1 MTDRNEDTAQVSK
14 ERWREAEERL
24 WTECRQVDL
33 EQGSPEW
40 HAWRRSKFTAS
51 EAAVVMGCAPSWW
64 EISTPDQLRAYKET
78 GEKAGVSEYVE
89 KMRAAGHAMETI
101 QREEGVEPLCF
112 ERGPYGASLDGYD
125 LVFNQWF
132 EIKAPRDRNSKIY
145 RAVRSKVRSQV
156 ANIERMPEYV
166 WWQLVHQ
173 AFVVPEDCHT
183 CVYIVAPNDGAPYV
197 SVDLSRAELLEAW
210 PKLEAAWQAFA
221 EGRPNL
227 PADGDEAL
235 ALEYMEALR
244 EHDHAKSRLD
254 RAKAGLLAAGPRTI
268 PDLVAIETS
277 PVKGRIDWKRAALDA
292 GFDAEEADYRGE
304 PTTRTTIKLL
314 AG

>member
-1 MTDRNEDTAQVSK
+1 M
-14 ERWREAEERL
+14 
-24 WTECRQVDL
+24 TECQQVDL

-40 HAWRRSKFTAS
+40 HAWRRSKYTAS

-89 KMRAAGHAMETI
+89 KMRAAGHRIEDV
-101 QREEGVEPLCF
+101 QREVNVFPACF

-125 LVFNQWF
+125 PVYEGWY
-132 EIKAPRDRNSKIY
+132 EIKGPRDRNSKIY
-145 RAVRSKVRSQV
+145 RAAISSDKCRDQV
-156 ANIERMPEYV
+156 LDYV

-173 AFVVPEDCHT
+173 AHVVPDDLQY
-183 CVYIVAPNDGAPYV
+183 CVYIVAPD
-197 SVDLSRAELLEAW
+197 DRAKKIETVIPRKWLLEDW
-210 PKLEAAWQAFA
+210 PTLEAAWQAFA

-254 RAKAGLLAAGPRTI
+254 RAKAALLAAGPRTI
-268 PDLVAIETS
+268 PDLVEIEET

-304 PTTRTTIKLL
+304 TTTRTTIKLL

>member
-1 MTDRNEDTAQVSK
+1 M
-14 ERWREAEERL
+14 
-24 WTECRQVDL
+24 TECKHVRL
-33 EQGSPEW
+33 KQGSPEW
-40 HAWRRSKFTAS
+40 HEWRRSKFTAS

-64 EISTPDQLRAYKET
+64 EISTPDQLRAYKKT
-78 GEKAGVSEYVE
+78 GEKPGVSKYVA
-89 KMRAAGHAMETI
+89 KLRADGHAMEGI
-101 QREEGVEPLCF
+101 QREEGIEPACF

-125 LVFNQWF
+125 PVFNQWL
-132 EIKAPRDRNSKIY
+132 EIKAPRDRDSKIY
-145 RAVRSKVRSQV
+145 RAARLTGMARDQ
-156 ANIERMPEYV
+156 MPDYV

-173 AFVVPEDCHT
+173 AYVVPEDCDT
-183 CVYIVAPNDGAPYV
+183 CVYMVAPNDG
-197 SVDLSRAELLEAW
+197 SGRISIGFSRAELLEAW
-210 PKLEAAWQAFA
+210 PTLEAAWQAFA

-244 EHDHAKSRLD
+244 EHDHARSRLD

-277 PVKGRIDWKRAALDA
+277 PVKGRIDWQKAAKDA
-292 GFDAEEADYRGE
+292 GVEDGEEYRGE
-304 PTTRTTIKLL
+304 PTTRTTIKML

>member
-1 MTDRNEDTAQVSK
+1 MTDCK
-14 ERWREAEERL
+14 
-24 WTECRQVDL
+24 QVDL

-40 HAWRRSKFTAS
+40 LEWRRSKYTAS

-64 EISTPDQLRAYKET
+64 EISTPDQLRAYKKT
-78 GEKAGVSEYVE
+78 GEKPGVSEYVE
-89 KMRAAGHAMETI
+89 KMRADGHAMEAI
-101 QREEGVEPLCF
+101 QREEGVEPVCF

-125 LVFNQWF
+125 PVFERWY
-132 EIKAPRDRNSKIY
+132 EIKAPRDRQSTVY
-145 RAVRSKVRSQV
+145 RAMKSTGHNRDL
-156 ANIERMPEYV
+156 MPDYI

-173 AFVVPEDCHT
+173 AYVVPDDSDT
-183 CVYIVAPNDGAPYV
+183 CIYIVAPSDGAREV
-197 SVDLSRAELLEAW
+197 SMGLPRSVLLEDW
-210 PKLEAAWQAFA
+210 PKLETAWQAFS

-235 ALEYMEALR
+235 ALEYIEALR

-277 PVKGRIDWKRAALDA
+277 PVKGRIDWQKAAKDA
-292 GFDAEEADYRGE
+292 GVEDGEEYRGE
-304 PTTRTTIKLL
+304 PTTRTTIKML